1 MNVFLKYKN
10 GDYKINLENLILK
23 VCVIIL
29 MM

>member
-10 GDYKINLENLILK
+10 GDYKILKNLMLK
-23 VCVIIL
+23 ICVIIL